1 MVRSFG
7 RNNATWF
14 AALGETM
21 RRRDFIRGIAGSAVW
36 PLAAR
41 AQEQGRTYRIGIL
54 TPIGRD
60 SYVTLFDELRL
71 NGFVEGQNL
80 LVIPGGFGVRND
92 QMASVAASLVAAS
105 PDVIVGG
112 PTLPLLALKRAT
124 QTIPVVGLTEDMVG
138 DGLVPSLARP
148 SGNITGLS
156 LLSPELDGKRQEIL
170 IEAVSG
176 VKKIAVFADSNAT
189 QPEHLQKLQEQAHSR
204 GLEVLARSVVKKDDA
219 ISAIREVKAS
229 GAQAINFLATPMFS
243 INNADVIDEVTTSRL
258 PSIYQWP
265 EDAEGGALLAYG
277 PRFAEIFRERARM
290 VVKILRGTKTADIPV
305 EQPTKFE
312 LVINLKTA
320 KAIGVDVSA
329 SLVARADKL
338 IE

>member
-1 MVRSFG
+1 
-7 RNNATWF
+7 
-14 AALGETM
+14 M
-21 RRRDFIRGIAGSAVW
+21 RRRDFISGIVSSAVW

-41 AQEQGRTYRIGIL
+41 AQEPGRTYRIGFL
-54 TPIGRD
+54 TPVGRE
-60 SYVTLFDELRL
+60 SYATLFDELRL

-92 QMASVAASLVAAS
+92 QIASVAASLVAAS

-219 ISAIREVKAS
+219 ISAIREVRAS

-277 PRFAEIFRERARM
+277 PRFAEIFRQRARM